1 MSTGQLPVSSLLAEN
16 WGAQNGQKDVRVKL
30 LYFRFSYSSL
40 TNSVF
45 IVNVYFLQTKEKKL
59 FDKQS

>member
-1 MSTGQLPVSSLLAEN
+1 VLRMGRKMFSY
-16 WGAQNGQKDVRVKL
+16 VRVKL